1 MALSNSPLPLYI
13 SGAKN
18 KKKERK
24 ITTICHHKRKKKS
37 DLISIK
43 ISAVTV

>member
-18 KKKERK
+18 KKKG
-24 ITTICHHKRKKKS
+24 KKNNDNMS
-37 DLISIK
+37 S
-43 ISAVTV
+43 